1 MLDDVGDGLLNNVVW
16 AIVQFPKNQ
25 WVGEGLGEA
34 LVVDSVDHRAVD
46 SKGRSSFVF
55 IVENCLREKLL
66 ETYNVLVGDVVSE

>member
-1 MLDDVGDGLLNNVVW
+1 MVWVV
-16 AIVQFPKNQ
+16 VQFSKDHR
-25 WVGEGLGEA
+25 VGEGLGEA